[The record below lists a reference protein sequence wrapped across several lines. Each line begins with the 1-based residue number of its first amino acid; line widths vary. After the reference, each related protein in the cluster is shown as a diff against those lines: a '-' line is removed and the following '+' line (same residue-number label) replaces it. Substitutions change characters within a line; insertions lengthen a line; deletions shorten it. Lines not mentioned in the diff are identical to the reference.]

1 MSNAPR
7 DSAIHPGARQIVRRC
22 LGLEPGQDM
31 VIFLDETTIEVA
43 IALAEAAHSLGVNS
57 SLVLMPVSFQRRI
70 PRQADLS
77 LPVQGLAHQAR
88 GILICVAALPDGLA
102 FRDRVLETQWS
113 ARTRVGHMPGATLDI
128 FDLADVD
135 MDRLIADCH
144 AVELVL
150 AHGQQ
155 VELITYAPD
164 GKAHTLTADI
174 GGWERLPVASDGVI
188 PDGAWGNVPSGET
201 YIAPIEGSAEGTVAI
216 TGSLPGRA
224 LAPGECLVLRFRDGR
239 LVKVEPEGSPAARW
253 LDEHQIQAAKAK
265 GDLNWSN
272 LAEIGI
278 GLNPRVTS
286 LTGKMLF
293 DEKAAGTAHVALG
306 SNTFMGGRVTAAIHC
321 DLVTRNPTVRV
332 DGLTVVDHG
341 QLSIATTEW
350 QENHAQVRLE
360 GSPLA
365 TAVQVAR
372 SGVQAAV
379 SGDYRLQRV
388 LRPEPGR
395 VSTCPV
401 GDDATAWLAN
411 SIYNLLPAD
420 SGWCGLDALASR
432 AKLDRKV
439 TQHVLHVMWSYGL
452 INARP

>member
-1 MSNAPR
+1 
-7 DSAIHPGARQIVRRC
+7 
-22 LGLEPGQDM
+22 
-31 VIFLDETTIEVA
+31 
-43 IALAEAAHSLGVNS
+43 
-57 SLVLMPVSFQRRI
+57 
-70 PRQADLS
+70 
-77 LPVQGLAHQAR
+77 
-88 GILICVAALPDGLA
+88 
-102 FRDRVLETQWS
+102 
-113 ARTRVGHMPGATLDI
+113 
-128 FDLADVD
+128 
-135 MDRLIADCH
+135 
-144 AVELVL
+144 
-150 AHGQQ
+150 
-155 VELITYAPD
+155 
-164 GKAHTLTADI
+164 
-174 GGWERLPVASDGVI
+174 
-188 PDGAWGNVPSGET
+188 
-201 YIAPIEGSAEGTVAI
+201 
-216 TGSLPGRA
+216 
-224 LAPGECLVLRFRDGR
+224 VLRFRDGR

-278 GLNPRVTS
+278 GLNPRVAS